1 MEQWLIFSDLDGS
14 LLDHER
20 YQYTDAKAT
29 LEKLKADHIPVIFAT
44 SKTRTEVLKLRKTMK
59 NQHPFIV
66 ENGAAVLIPTDY
78 FPGKPEDCQEQND
91 YWVYDLSET
100 REHWLNILEQAKE
113 EFPQQFNHFAAMNE
127 HALADL
133 TGLSVEQA
141 KQANER
147 EYSEPIQWLGNHSD
161 KQSFI
166 AYLKNKGGTVLQG
179 GRFLSLNGDHDKGRA
194 LSWLV
199 TQFIN
204 FSIPC
209 NLKTLAIGDSLNDVA
224 MLEVADSALII
235 RSPAHAPPSL
245 ARTSGY
251 QVSEH
256 CGPKGWAQGVHNII
270 YS

>member
-1 MEQWLIFSDLDGS
+1 
-14 LLDHER
+14 LLDHES
-20 YQYTDAKAT
+20 YQYAEAKA
-29 LEKLKADHIPVIFAT
+29 LLGKLKADHIPVIFAT
-44 SKTRTEVLKLRKTMK
+44 SKTRTEVLKLRKAIK
-59 NQHPFIV
+59 NQQPFIV

-78 FPGKPEDCQEQND
+78 FPCKPEACYEQNG
-91 YWVYDLSET
+91 YWVYGLSET
-100 REHWLNILEQAKE
+100 RQHWLGILEQAKKD
-113 EFPQQFNHFAAMNE
+113 FPQQFNHFAAMSE
-127 HALADL
+127 QALAEL

-166 AYLKNKGGTVLQG
+166 TYLENKGGTVLQG
-179 GRFLSLNGDHDKGRA
+179 GRFLCLNGDHDKGRA

-199 TQFIN
+199 KQFIN

-209 NLKTLAIGDSLNDVA
+209 DLKTLAIGDSLNDVA
-224 MLEVADSALII
+224 MLELADRALII

-256 CGPKGWAQGVHNII
+256 CGPKGWAQGVNNII